1 MSSLKRRALAGAVLW
16 TLLVFVIGVTAFL
29 TLFDRITITRF
40 DEVLSE
46 RLVQATVALSYLPPT
61 EESMS
66 RLLVDPVYSRPY
78 SGRYWQAESL
88 NTGEIL
94 VSQSLFDATLAPPAD
109 TTEGT
114 EVWQGPGPGGEVRAV
129 SDTVILEDGSSWLVT
144 VAESVEALETQ
155 RRIAANGSAAVFL
168 LLGLLAVGAAAL
180 FTRAVLTP
188 IERLSAEIENRWLTG
203 ASFSP
208 TPTPSRSCRS

>member
-1 MSSLKRRALAGAVLW
+1 
-16 TLLVFVIGVTAFL
+16 
-29 TLFDRITITRF
+29 
-40 DEVLSE
+40 
-46 RLVQATVALSYLPPT
+46 
-61 EESMS
+61 
-66 RLLVDPVYSRPY
+66 
-78 SGRYWQAESL
+78 
-88 NTGEIL
+88 
-94 VSQSLFDATLAPPAD
+94 
-109 TTEGT
+109 
-114 EVWQGPGPGGEVRAV
+114 V